1 MEIPIELD
9 HAGRQSLQCQLYEQF
24 RRLILT
30 GHLRP
35 GAPVPASRALAEQ
48 LSVSRNTVLLAYDR
62 LVAEG
67 YLQAREATGTY
78 VSFELPENCLAAM
91 RRRGAGSAASDVARG
106 TPIPFQGQA
115 QAVVNAHRLAWDF
128 WLGRPDPH
136 SFPIK
141 IWRRLVNKA
150 LARAGS
156 RFTEYR
162 EPGGLAELREA
173 IAAHLGAAR
182 GIRVTPEQVIVTAGS
197 QEGLNLAARLLVRA
211 GSRVATENPCYQGAA
226 FLFESYGAELVPVPV
241 DENGIDVD
249 RLPRDGVALLYVTP
263 SHQYPMGFTLSL
275 ERRIRLLDWACR
287 CGAYIIEDDYDSD
300 FRYRGS
306 PLTALAGL
314 DKYGCVI
321 YLGTF
326 SKSIG
331 AGLRIGYL
339 VVPPALAGAARTAKA
354 LLDNG
359 HPWLEQAVM
368 ADFIRSGSYANHL
381 RRIRHLYGER
391 RDCLVEALR
400 RHFGDVRLSGLDS
413 GMHLAWHL
421 AEDLPAASEL
431 QELALAEDVGIYSL
445 GSGAAYD
452 FGVCAYS
459 ARAVVLGYSSLN
471 EGQIEEGIERIARAV
486 ARRQVSAA
494 TPMRAETFA
503 GTKTSEEDGRGEDG
517 PGPNYTA
524 RLIRRSPRMP
534 RAPGSV
540 IS

>member
-1 MEIPIELD
+1 MEIPIQID
-9 HAGRQSLQCQLYEQF
+9 HASRQSLQCQLYEQF
-24 RRLILT
+24 RRLILG

-35 GAPVPASRALAEQ
+35 GSPVPASRALAEQ

-67 YLQAREATGTY
+67 YLQTREATGTY
-78 VSFELPENCLAAM
+78 VSSELPENCLAAA
-91 RRRGAGSAASDVARG
+91 RRRDAGLTASGVAMES
-106 TPIPFQGQA
+106 PIPFHGQA
-115 QAVVNAHRLAWDF
+115 QAVVNAHRLTYDF

-150 LARAGS
+150 LAHAGS

-162 EPGGLAELREA
+162 EPGGLAELRRA

-182 GIRVTPEQVIVTAGS
+182 GISVSPEQIVITAGS
-197 QEGLNLAARLLVRA
+197 QEGLNLAARLLLRA

-226 FLFESYGAELVPVPV
+226 FLFESYSAELVAVPV
-241 DENGIDVD
+241 DASGIDVD
-249 RLPRDGVALLYVTP
+249 RLPREGVALLYVTP

-275 ERRIRLLDWACR
+275 ERRIKLLDWACR

-314 DKYGCVI
+314 DKYGCVM

-331 AGLRIGYL
+331 AGLRMGYL
-339 VVPPALAGAARTAKA
+339 VVPPALVGAARTAKA

-368 ADFIRSGSYANHL
+368 AEFIRSGSYANHL
-381 RRIRHLYGER
+381 RRIRHLYSER

-400 RHFGDVRLSGLDS
+400 RHFGDIRLSGLES

-421 AEDLPAASEL
+421 ADDLPTAPEL

-452 FGVCAYS
+452 FGECAYS
-459 ARAVVLGYSSLN
+459 ERTVVLGYSSLN
-471 EGQIEEGIERIARAV
+471 ERQIEAGIERIARAV
-486 ARRQVSAA
+486 AKWRMNGADRTVK
-494 TPMRAETFA
+494 PV
-503 GTKTSEEDGRGEDG
+503 
-517 PGPNYTA
+517 PGPT
-524 RLIRRSPRMP
+524 LRRNPLLSNEGGADFRSHLE
-534 RAPGSV
+534 R
-540 IS
+540 